1 MSSRSAKQIWQTAL
15 GELQLQVNRANFN
28 TWLKDTSVVSHEDNL
43 FVIGA
48 PTAFAQEWL
57 ESRMKS
63 LVKKT
68 LIGIMDQSVDVRFV
82 VAPAKRR
89 EKEAIG
95 NANTEAAL
103 QQEVFQMT
111 SPVEPKNG
119 NGPVFSLNPKYTFN
133 TFIVGSSNRLAH
145 AAALAAAERLGHS
158 YNPLFIYGGVG
169 LGKTH
174 LMHAIGH
181 LAKRQTAQ
189 IIYVSSEQFTNEFI
203 NAIRERRNEEFR
215 AKYRSADLLL
225 IDDIQFI
232 AGKEQTQEEF
242 FHTFNDLHSANRQIV
257 VSSDRPPKSLPLL
270 EDRLRSRFEWGL
282 ITDIQAPDF
291 ETRVAILRSKAEAQG
306 AGVSPA
312 VLDLIAQ
319 RVQSN
324 IRELEG
330 FLNRVVAYA
339 RLHGLPMTPE
349 VAAVALEEIQ
359 AGGGRRKYVSPRH
372 IVETVA
378 GYFHLDLEQLTGPK
392 RDRDIARPRQIA
404 MFIMREETK
413 ASLGEIGY
421 QLGGRDHTT
430 ILHGYGKI
438 ANEINTDAR
447 LRREILEIK
456 ELVLSSGNGKGDARR
471 SQAEVRAG
479 RN

>member
-1 MSSRSAKQIWQTAL
+1 MKSRSAKQIWQAAL

-28 TWLKDTSVVSHEDNL
+28 TWLKDTSVVSQEDNL

-68 LIGIMDQSVDVRFV
+68 LIGIVDHSVDVRFV
-82 VAPAKRR
+82 VMPAKKKDKTDNGRA
-89 EKEAIG
+89 EEHPG
-95 NANTEAAL
+95 LNALAADKPAAGMNISG
-103 QQEVFQMT
+103 QY
-111 SPVEPKNG
+111 P
-119 NGPVFSLNPKYTFN
+119 SLNPKYTFN
-133 TFIVGSSNRLAH
+133 TYVVGSSNRLAH
-145 AAALAAAERLGHS
+145 AAALATGERPGEG

-174 LMHAIGH
+174 LLHAIGH
-181 LAKRQTAQ
+181 LARHRGAQ
-189 IIYVSSEQFTNEFI
+189 VIYVSSEQFTNEFI

-215 AKYRSADLLL
+215 AKYRRVDLLL

-242 FHTFNDLHSANRQIV
+242 FHTFNDLHSANHQIV
-257 VSSDRPPKSLPLL
+257 VSSDRPPKSMPLL

-282 ITDIQAPDF
+282 ITDIQPPDF
-291 ETRVAILRSKAEAQG
+291 ETRVAILRCKAETQVAD
-306 AGVSPA
+306 VHPA

-330 FLNRVVAYA
+330 SLNRVVAYA
-339 RLHGLPMTPE
+339 RLNGTRITPE
-349 VAAVALEEIQ
+349 VAMAALDDIQ
-359 AGGGRRKYVSPRH
+359 KTGGRRRSISSRQ
-372 IVETVA
+372 IVESVA
-378 GYFHLDLEQLTGPK
+378 KYYHLDVELLTGPK

-404 MFIMREETK
+404 MYLIREETK

-421 QLGGRDHTT
+421 QLGGRDHST
-430 ILHGYGKI
+430 ILHGYDKI
-438 ANEINTDAR
+438 SNEASVDDH
-447 LRREILEIK
+447 LRREIQEIR
-456 ELVLSSGNGKGDARR
+456 EMIFNSSSTRG
-471 SQAEVRAG
+471 
-479 RN
+479 